1 MRELQ
6 NDKHTATD
14 WLNNIFANFKRST
27 RQVCHAGI
35 MASWI
40 ARSFSANRS
49 VRRAFDSWA
58 PQVRRHRRK
67 HGRGAQRA
75 DLFSAYVG
83 NANQILKRNL
93 ETHVVRLDLDLVR
106 SGQQRAELLST
117 PRLRTLKG
125 PKRTPKQN
133 WKKPASIDYP
143 DGSDCTL

>member
-1 MRELQ
+1 MDRAKLLSTLVMRS
-6 NDKHTATD
+6 KPG
-14 WLNNIFANFKRST
+14 T
-27 RQVCHAGI
+27 RTPK
-35 MASWI
+35 SWPG
-40 ARSFSANRS
+40 APQ

-93 ETHVVRLDLDLVR
+93 ETHVVRLDLDLAR
-106 SGQQRAELLST
+106 AGQQRAELLST
-117 PRLRTLKG
+117 PRPRTLKG

-133 WKKPASIDYP
+133 WKKPASTDYP